1 MKWPLPCALALVLAS
16 CSDASASVPAS
27 PSTPEHQLAT
37 IERGRSIPANDPLVA
52 DFRVQL
58 DQLQPKCTEPR
69 ERLADFTVVSHRLLK
84 EAGIDESYL
93 TTLSAVNLGLPTMA
107 GPLACADLFA
117 VYVTIRKSKR

>member
-1 MKWPLPCALALVLAS
+1 MKCLLPLALALVLAS
-16 CSDASASVPAS
+16 CGDAGASAPVSAT
-27 PSTPEHQLAT
+27 TPEHQLAT
-37 IERGRSIPANDPLVA
+37 IERGRSIPATDPLVS
-52 DFRVQL
+52 DFRAQL

-93 TTLSAVNLGLPTMA
+93 TTLSAVNLGMPSGV
-107 GPLACADLFA
+107 GPLGCADLFA